1 MSTTSKSVKKV
12 LQVAYEISNKRLPKY
27 WHECSPKTYTQA
39 QLFCCLVLKGFLE
52 LDYRGTS
59 EMMEDFVELRN
70 LLGLSRSPHYATL
83 QRACQR
89 LLKEATVKELLEET
103 LGAHQFKKMVA
114 L

>member
-12 LQVAYEISNKRLPKY
+12 LQAAYEISSKRLPKY
-27 WHECSPKTYTQA
+27 WHEYSPRTYTQA
-39 QLFCCLVLKGFLE
+39 QLFCCLVLKGFFE

-59 EMMEDFVELRN
+59 EMMEDFGELRE
-70 LLGLSRSPHYATL
+70 LLGLNRVPHYATL

-89 LLKEATVKELLEET
+89 LLKEETVKELLQET

-114 L
+114 V

>member
-1 MSTTSKSVKKV
+1 
-12 LQVAYEISNKRLPKY
+12 
-27 WHECSPKTYTQA
+27 
-39 QLFCCLVLKGFLE
+39 
-52 LDYRGTS
+52 
-59 EMMEDFVELRN
+59 MMEDFVELRN